1 MTFTKEQMEI
11 LSSFEE
17 NFRTALQSN
26 YSRGIGSSGYTT
38 MHRILKEATG
48 KNLPFR
54 PSCYS
59 CMFRL
64 VSTTGK
70 LYMADK
76 QEIVRQEE
84 ERKRQVKM
92 QQEAEAKKVKVE
104 VKTKAKSKT
113 KSKSKAKKSAE

>member
-1 MTFTKEQMEI
+1 MTFTKEQMET

-26 YSRGIGSSGYTT
+26 YTRGIGTSGYTT

-48 KNLPFR
+48 TNLPFR

-70 LYMADK
+70 LYMDDK
-76 QEIVRQEE
+76 QEMIDAQNDAHAVELTEQAVET
-84 ERKRQVKM
+84 
-92 QQEAEAKKVKVE
+92 KKAV
-104 VKTKAKSKT
+104 VKTRKPRTKKT
-113 KSKSKAKKSAE
+113 TE